1 MQSYNY
7 LYFFNLIILIWL
19 CPSSSFP
26 THYPSGLINEDS
38 FYKSLPQQAAFD
50 GAKLEETPL
59 TVDLSAY
66 CPKVG
71 NQGNIHS
78 CVGWAVGYGAMTIE
92 RAILNDW
99 QDKEQITAS
108 ANSAL
113 FVYNQ
118 IKAKDCNGGARLS
131 DAMQF
136 ITQKGDCLAKDF
148 DTDINNC
155 EKQPEDILQTDALE
169 YAVADFM
176 TLFSSDASAAFKTM
190 KIKKTLAQKKP
201 VIVGFQINSDFY
213 KLKNAKYWW
222 TDNNQ
227 ASPAGGHAA
236 VIVGYDD
243 RKAAFLVFNSW
254 GKAWG
259 NRGYI
264 WVKYQHFSPLCRY
277 AYILQLKPS
286 APNKAI
292 PEKMTTA
299 VQAPFSHNDQDLAGQ
314 IIFKTLKKGDF
325 RPVPVQFTGDYYT
338 TTPATWNLGQMF
350 QLSVQTQERAEY
362 LYVLSRDAQH
372 KIQLHF
378 PKNSTATP
386 VAESP
391 LIIHPNSELFIPNPH
406 SALMLTE
413 SGSEYLCML
422 FSKEKIKDI
431 HQICEQ
437 LDGRDE
443 EVFPTLLA
451 EIIGDR
457 YYNKKQVNYHPKK
470 IAFEAQVESSSIV
483 PLVLKITGVE

>member
-1 MQSYNY
+1 M
-7 LYFFNLIILIWL
+7 IWIS
-19 CPSSSFP
+19 PVSPHTEDYP
-26 THYPSGLINEDS
+26 TGLIEDDS
-38 FYKSLPQQAAFD
+38 FYNNLPQQAAFD
-50 GAKLEETPL
+50 GAKFDEIPL
-59 TVDLSAY
+59 SINLSSY

-176 TLFSSDASAAFKTM
+176 TLFSSEASAAFKTM
-190 KIKKTLAQKKP
+190 KIKKTLAQQKP

-222 TDNNQ
+222 TDNEQ

-236 VIVGYDD
+236 VIVAYDD
-243 RKAAFLVFNSW
+243 RKEAFLVFNSW
-254 GKAWG
+254 GKSWG
-259 NRGYI
+259 SQGYI

-286 APNKAI
+286 VTNKAI
-292 PEKMTTA
+292 PENSTPA
-299 VQAPFSHNDQDLAGQ
+299 VQTISSLNSQDLAGQ

-362 LYVLSRDAQH
+362 LYVLSRDARH
-372 KIQLHF
+372 KVQLHF
-378 PKNSTATP
+378 PKSRTATP

-422 FSKEKIKDI
+422 FSKEKIEDI

-443 EVFPTLLA
+443 ALFPALLA
-451 EIIGDR
+451 QVIGDR
-457 YYNKKQVNYHPKK
+457 YSNKKQVNYHPEK
-470 IAFEAQVESSSIV
+470 IAFDAQVESNGIV
-483 PLVLKITGVE
+483 PLVLKITGEE